1 MDSGQVDA
9 TSGRFL
15 VFEGINGCG
24 KGIVVD
30 EFGRYFESKGLKI
43 FDLREF
49 NKIHGDFPQPETIAD
64 YDVILSAEPTHAW
77 VGKAIRAEM
86 FYDNGRDYEYDEML
100 SAYALD
106 RDILYKRII
115 VPLRKMGKIIIQE
128 RTLSSTVAM
137 QALCPGGV
145 SLEELATHP
154 CHRYVLQNL
163 PDTIC
168 VVDAK
173 PEVAAKWLDA
183 RDKKDVDIY
192 ERLEKQTMTYNNYNS
207 EEFKEFFESRGS
219 KVVYLMNDSTLDS
232 LIAKT
237 HVLAQRVLD
246 KYTKLNS

>member
-1 MDSGQVDA
+1 MESQSAAGK
-9 TSGRFL
+9 TGRFI
-15 VFEGINGCG
+15 VFEGINGGG

-30 EFGRYFESKGLKI
+30 EFGKYFESQGLKV
-43 FDLREF
+43 FDLREY
-49 NKIHGDFPQPETIAD
+49 NKVHGDFPQPETIAH

-86 FYDNGRDYEYDEML
+86 FYDNGRDYDYDEML

-115 VPLRKMGKIIIQE
+115 VPLRKMGKIIVQE

-145 SLEELATHP
+145 TLDELAAHP

-168 VVDAK
+168 VVDAL
-173 PEVAAKWLDA
+173 PETAAKWLDQ

-192 ERLEKQTMTYNNYNS
+192 ERMEKQKMTYNNYHS
-207 EEFKEFFESRGS
+207 QDFKDFFESRGA
-219 KVVYLMNDSTLDS
+219 KVVFLKNEGTLEE
-232 LIAKT
+232 LIENSHK
-237 HVLAQRVLD
+237 LAEKVHE
-246 KYTKLNS
+246 KYTDN